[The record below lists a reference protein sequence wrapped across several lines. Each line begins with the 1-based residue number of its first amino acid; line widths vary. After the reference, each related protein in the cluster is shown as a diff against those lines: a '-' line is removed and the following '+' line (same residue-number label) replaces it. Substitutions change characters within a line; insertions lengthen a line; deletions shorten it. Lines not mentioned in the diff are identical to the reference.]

1 MQAMSQSPYF
11 INEGSIQVPEGFH
24 DRSTNIFVQGEPGKS
39 TLNFNI
45 ARDYVLPGENLGQY
59 VTRQIEVMQSK
70 LAAYRLKARYAARLG
85 KSPAIHGEQID
96 ATQRN
101 NNQVFYQRQAA
112 FLFPDGHVL
121 VFSATTISAPSDA
134 FDALW
139 RRWLDSFVARPGM

>member
-1 MQAMSQSPYF
+1 MAPSPYV

-39 TLNFNI
+39 TLNLNI
-45 ARDYVLPGENLGQY
+45 ARDYAQPGEDLGQY
-59 VTRQIEVMQSK
+59 VTRQVELMQSK
-70 LAAYRLKARYAARLG
+70 LTAYRLKKRYAAQLG
-85 KSPAIHGEQID
+85 ASPAIQGEQID

-112 FLFPDGHVL
+112 FLFEDGHVL
-121 VFSATTISAPSDA
+121 VFSATSLAAPSDA

-139 RRWLDSFVARPGM
+139 RRWLGSFVLRPGM